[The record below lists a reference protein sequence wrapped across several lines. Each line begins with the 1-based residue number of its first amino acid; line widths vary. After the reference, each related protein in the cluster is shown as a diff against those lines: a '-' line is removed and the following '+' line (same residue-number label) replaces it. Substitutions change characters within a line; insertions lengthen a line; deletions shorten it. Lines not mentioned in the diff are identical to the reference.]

1 MNEAKT
7 KGKPGRPSRT
17 LDQEIAAA
25 EERVRALKEK
35 KREDERRALE
45 RNQKAIVYLLRTE
58 LLDEIPIAN
67 WKAAVPRIRGL
78 LMRIEVQP
86 PGTGEPDA
94 GREPPTD
101 PRSAV
106 LRVEQATLG
115 RRTSGGAA

>member
-17 LDQEIAAA
+17 LDEEIAAA

-35 KREDERRALE
+35 KREDERRVLE
-45 RNQKAIVYLLRTE
+45 RNQKAIVYFLRTE

-78 LMRIEVQP
+78 LMSIEVQP

-101 PRSAV
+101 PRSAA

>member
-1 MNEAKT
+1 MNEART

-17 LDQEIAAA
+17 LDEEIAAA

-67 WKAAVPRIRGL
+67 WKAAVPRIRSF
-78 LMRIEVQP
+78 LMKNEAQP
-86 PGTGEPDA
+86 ASTTELGPA
-94 GREPPTD
+94 RESPVP
-101 PRSAV
+101 V
-106 LRVEQATLG
+106 V
-115 RRTSGGAA
+115 

>member
-17 LDQEIAAA
+17 LDEEIAAA

-58 LLDEIPIAN
+58 LLDEIPVVN
-67 WKAAVPRIRGL
+67 WKAAAPKIRDLLTSSTAVTLAATEDTVTPQISVVPG
-78 LMRIEVQP
+78 
-86 PGTGEPDA
+86 
-94 GREPPTD
+94 
-101 PRSAV
+101 
-106 LRVEQATLG
+106 
-115 RRTSGGAA
+115 

>member
-1 MNEAKT
+1 MSEAKT

-17 LDQEIAAA
+17 LDEEIAAA

-67 WKAAVPRIRGL
+67 WKAAVPGIRSL
-78 LMRIEVQP
+78 LMKIEAQP
-86 PGTGEPDA
+86 A
-94 GREPPTD
+94 SATD
-101 PRSAV
+101 PGPAQVSPIPGV
-106 LRVEQATLG
+106 
-115 RRTSGGAA
+115 

>member
-17 LDQEIAAA
+17 LDEEIAAA

-67 WKAAVPRIRGL
+67 WKAAVPSIRSQL
-78 LMRIEVQP
+78 LKAAAP
-86 PGTGEPDA
+86 PSSNVAPASMQEPSLTTA
-94 GREPPTD
+94 
-101 PRSAV
+101 
-106 LRVEQATLG
+106 
-115 RRTSGGAA
+115 